1 MELNLSHEN
10 IRINESVYDGTLEQ
24 SIEQDYSLP
33 DYYPGIFKVLKTTIT
48 PCVYNCRTSG
58 DKLVVDGVI
67 FVDILYLGEE
77 NNQLHS
83 IQQKY
88 PFSKTADIKGE

>member
-33 DYYPGIFKVLKTTIT
+33 DYYPVFLR
-48 PCVYNCRTSG
+48 Y
-58 DKLVVDGVI
+58 
-67 FVDILYLGEE
+67 
-77 NNQLHS
+77 
-83 IQQKY
+83 
-88 PFSKTADIKGE
+88 